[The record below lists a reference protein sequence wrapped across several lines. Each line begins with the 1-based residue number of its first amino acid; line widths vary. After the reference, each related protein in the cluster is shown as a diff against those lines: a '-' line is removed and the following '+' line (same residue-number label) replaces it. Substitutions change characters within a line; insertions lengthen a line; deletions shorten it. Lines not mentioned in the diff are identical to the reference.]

1 MSTAAAA
8 AKKPAAP
15 ARGEV
20 PFWVVA
26 TRTAGLLV
34 LCGFVPII
42 LGVPIGRRLFWTVAI
57 AALPLGFTIA
67 GYHVWRR
74 VCPLAFFATLPRTLK
89 LQGKRKVGEWMAR
102 NYYYVQFGVLATALS
117 IRLIATN
124 GTPWAL
130 AAFLVL
136 IVAAATTI
144 GFLYTGKTWCNYF
157 CPVGLVEKIYNEPVP
172 GRGQSPANSQ
182 CAPCTACKKN
192 CPDIDLELH
201 HWKELELPARH
212 NVYFFWPGVVLGFY
226 TYYFLVAGDWQYYFS
241 GDWTREADQIWKAL
255 GPGFFFAPFIP
266 RILAAPLTLATFAA
280 ASWGLFKLGET
291 FFLRRGPQTDEH
303 RQQIR
308 HRARVLAGLAAFLL
322 FYSFAGQPTLRRLP
336 EVLRHAIALLVAF
349 TATAVFLRRFF
360 RKEEQYVQEKF
371 ARGLLRR
378 WEWGDAPSSDNLSG
392 IYVLHTERTKQKEA
406 RLKAYKDTLSEMIA
420 DGVVSRNELALL
432 DKLRHQLG
440 VSDKDHEKILSAL
453 SADAKQLL
461 DPAYQGSVE
470 KRLQQ
475 EQYRQDLERL
485 VMMYADRGETA
496 SERALEELRQQH
508 RVSSED
514 HAAAL
519 AALRDASSAVA
530 QKLRETLEAVV
541 GLRRAERRA
550 AQAKSSSSS
559 VDFLAWLATW
569 RETAHLERAR
579 SLAAMLGDREPPELT
594 EVLAHKHGDPAWPLP
609 DKDLDA
615 QALVKLASDEAAPLR
630 AAAAYLLPRFDDE
643 ASRNAANAL
652 VGDASPLVRETAV
665 RALGA
670 RGRLTRDLVTS
681 ALADAD
687 PRVVEAVMRAVVPR
701 AGANDETAADL
712 VQLVASHA
720 PATSTGGD
728 SAQFA
733 TLDPNAALGTLS
745 TFEKMMLLRNVPLF
759 GALDPGDLEELSGIT
774 LERRF
779 HAGEHLCQEGEIS
792 DEVYLLISG
801 KVEAWVGS
809 PAKKKVLGQSMEGT
823 VIGEMA
829 AIDHGPR
836 TAWVSALA
844 ETRALVVP
852 GSEFQSLL
860 DDRPA
865 IAKGV
870 IGVLSGRLRKM
881 IEEKRT

>member
-1 MSTAAAA
+1 MTAAAP
-8 AKKPAAP
+8 AKKAAAP
-15 ARGEV
+15 ARGDV

-26 TRTAGLLV
+26 VRTAGLFV
-34 LCGFVPII
+34 LCGFIPII
-42 LGVPIGRRLFWTVAI
+42 LGLPIGRRLFWTVAI
-57 AALPLGFTIA
+57 AALPLAFTIA

-74 VCPLAFFATLPRTLK
+74 VCPLAWFATLGRTLK
-89 LQGKRKVGEWMAR
+89 VQGKRKVGEWMAR
-102 NYYYVQFGVLATALS
+102 NYFYVQFGVLATALA
-117 IRLIATN
+117 IRLTATN

-130 AAFLVL
+130 AGFLVL
-136 IVAAATTI
+136 VVAAATTI

-172 GRGQSPANSQ
+172 GRGTSPPNSQ
-182 CAPCTACKKN
+182 CTTCTACKKN

-201 HWKELELPARH
+201 HWKELDLPARH
-212 NVYFFWPGVVLGFY
+212 NVYFFWPGVVLAFY
-226 TYYFLVAGDWQYYFS
+226 TYYYLVAGDWAYYFS
-241 GDWTREADQIWKAL
+241 GDWTREADQIHKAL

-266 RILAAPLTLATFAA
+266 RLVAAPLTLAAFAA
-280 ASWGLFKLGET
+280 ASWVIFKTGET
-291 FFLRRGPQTDEH
+291 LFLRYVAKTDAEK
-303 RQQIR
+303 QLVR
-308 HRARVLAGLAAFLL
+308 HRARILAGLTAFLI

-336 EVLRHAIALLVAF
+336 DLVRHLIAIIVVF
-349 TATAVFLRRFF
+349 SATAVFLRRFF
-360 RKEEQYVQEKF
+360 RKEENYVQEKF
-371 ARGLLRR
+371 ARGVLKR
-378 WEWGDAPSSDNLSG
+378 WEWGDAPPSDNLG
-392 IYVLHTERTKQKEA
+392 DIYVLHTERTKQKEA

-453 SADAKQLL
+453 SAEAKQLL

-470 KRLQQ
+470 KRLQR
-475 EQYRQDLERL
+475 EQYRQDLERI

-496 SERALEELRQQH
+496 PEKALEELRQQH
-508 RVSSED
+508 RVSAED

-519 AALRDASSAVA
+519 AALKDSSSAVA
-530 QKLRETLEAVV
+530 QKLRETLEAAG
-541 GLRRAERRA
+541 GLRRAQRRA
-550 AQAKSSSSS
+550 AEAKSSSSS

-569 RETAHLERAR
+569 REAAHLERAR
-579 SLAAMLGDREPPELT
+579 SLKAMLGDNVALVLPEPP
-594 EVLAHKHGDPAWPLP
+594 P
-609 DKDLDA
+609 DRDA
-615 QALVKLASDEAAPLR
+615 DAKALVTLAADETAPIR

-643 ASRNAANAL
+643 ASRKAAAAL
-652 VGDASPLVRETAV
+652 VADPAALVRETAV

-670 RGRLTRDLVTS
+670 RGRLTRDLVAA
-681 ALADAD
+681 ALADGD

-701 AGANDETAADL
+701 AGAGDATQADL
-712 VQLVASHA
+712 VAMVASHA
-720 PATSTGGD
+720 PTGGAAGGD
-728 SAQFA
+728 AQFA

-759 GALDPGDLEELSGIT
+759 AGLDPGDLEELSGIT

-779 HAGEHLCQEGEIS
+779 RAGDHLCREGEAA
-792 DEVYLLISG
+792 DEVFLLISG
-801 KVEAWVGS
+801 KIEAWVGT
-809 PAKKKVLGQSMEGT
+809 PEKKQVLGQSEEGT

-829 AIDHGPR
+829 AIDQGPR
-836 TAWVSALA
+836 TAWCTALV